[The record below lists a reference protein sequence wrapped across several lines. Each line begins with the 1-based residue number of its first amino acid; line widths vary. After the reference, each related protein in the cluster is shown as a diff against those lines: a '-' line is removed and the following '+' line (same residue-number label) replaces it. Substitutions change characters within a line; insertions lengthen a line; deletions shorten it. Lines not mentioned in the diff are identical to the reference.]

1 MTSLVQEVLALLH
14 LFRPD
19 PKFIKDKIERLIERE
34 FLARDEQDKTM
45 LLYVAWENDKSSLY
59 DFMRA
64 QILNC
69 TEY

>member
-45 LLYVAWENDKSSLY
+45 LHYVA
-59 DFMRA
+59 
-64 QILNC
+64 
-69 TEY
+69 